1 MKTKLSNSAVDKYNE
16 CSLCYKLHYLEG
28 IRPVKTGSPLIFGG
42 IIDKSLNELL
52 LTKDLD
58 KAKQLFINE
67 WTKIDQTKI
76 KYSKSDI
83 DQELLD
89 FYKITNSEKEKFTLL
104 NKAILFIEAYYNE
117 VLPRIKKVIAV
128 QEPIII
134 KNSDGDEIKGFLDV
148 LVEWVDGRNL
158 LLDNKTSS
166 VTYEETAAKD
176 GQQLPLYYYATKDK
190 YKLDGIGYIV
200 LSKKINKNKVK
211 RCKACQALNYKQ
223 HKTCNEIITIFTG
236 TDGKIEAKTEIR
248 CNGEFDITINP
259 TVDIQYIFNEVEE
272 SDIDRVIETFD
283 QVNYCI
289 SNGMFATEHNPE
301 RGKFGYCPYNEY
313 TPENPDFYKL
323 EKK

>member
-117 VLPRIKKVIAV
+117 VLPKIKKVIAV
-128 QEPIII
+128 QEPITI
-134 KNSDGDEIKGFLDV
+134 KNSDGDEITGFLDLV
-148 LVEWVDGRNL
+148 VEWVDGRNL

-166 VTYEETAAKD
+166 VQYSETAAKD
-176 GQQLPLYYYATKDK
+176 NQQLPLYYYATKDK

-200 LSKKINKNKVK
+200 LSKKINKNKIK
-211 RCKACQALNYKQ
+211 KCKLCGVLNNTQ
-223 HKTCNEIITIFTG
+223 HKTCNELTGFT
-236 TDGKIEAKTEIR
+236 R

-283 QVNYCI
+283 QVNHCI